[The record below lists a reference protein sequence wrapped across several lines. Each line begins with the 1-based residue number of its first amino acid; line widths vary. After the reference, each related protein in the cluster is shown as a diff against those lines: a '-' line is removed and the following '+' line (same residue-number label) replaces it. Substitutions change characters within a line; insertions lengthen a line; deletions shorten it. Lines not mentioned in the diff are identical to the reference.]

1 MCWERLLKYIHGLIF
16 SFIHTYYVHHIIR
29 KGKYVFLVLKLFS
42 HDPKVL
48 KTYLAMFKYYFAT
61 PTN

>member
-1 MCWERLLKYIHGLIF
+1 MYTRINIF
-16 SFIHTYYVHHIIR
+16 FHSYIIR

-48 KTYLAMFKYYFAT
+48 KTYLAMLKYYFAT
-61 PTN
+61 PSN